1 MFVTILINVTL
12 SKTALLFR
20 PGCSGGRETHL
31 FSEAPFK
38 VDGSVLTPAGVGL
51 FDRSVVERTLISGTG
66 EPSIG
71 VTAEVSRA
79 LLPEH

>member
-1 MFVTILINVTL
+1 MFVTILIIVTL
-12 SKTALLFR
+12 SKTALVFR

-38 VDGSVLTPAGVGL
+38 VDGSVLTPVGVGV
-51 FDRSVVERTLISGTG
+51 FDRSDVERTLISAIG

-79 LLPEH
+79 LLLEH